1 MAASVRL
8 LPDRQDLMITI
19 ALAPLAGELR
29 RARGIFRERPR
40 PAKDVRPDLQ
50 SIVEARYSARFSASS
65 VGARWNFGN
74 DMLFRALAMDDNEE
88 MLFDG

>member
-1 MAASVRL
+1 ML
-8 LPDRQDLMITI
+8 DII
-19 ALAPLAGELR
+19 
-29 RARGIFRERPR
+29 
-40 PAKDVRPDLQ
+40 
-50 SIVEARYSARFSASS
+50 EARYSARFSASS